1 MRVLSIVGNR
11 PQFIKSAA
19 LSMALRDAGI
29 SEVVVHT
36 GQHYDPELS
45 EVFFAEL
52 GLPEPAFRLGLRT
65 SDPALMMPPI
75 RDAIAGERPDWV
87 LVYGDTNSTL
97 AGARAAVDRDI
108 DGSAGTRV
116 PVAHVESGLRSFD
129 MSMPEEVNRI
139 EVDRVAALLFCP
151 DERSAAQLEAEGVT
165 GRREVVGDVMAD
177 AARIFGPIARDRS
190 TVLERLGLQRGRY
203 AVATVHRQA
212 NVTEDERLRRIV
224 EGLRRVEGPLV
235 FPAHPRTRAALVRL
249 GLDLPTV
256 PPLGYLDFAA
266 LTSGAR
272 VILTD
277 SGGLQKEAYWCGVPC
292 VTMRPSTEWV
302 DTVAVGANVLVD
314 DDPDAIAAAAA
325 AAQMPDDRPSL
336 YGDGHASERVA
347 AALYAWRP

>member
-19 LSMALRDAGI
+19 LSVALRDAGI
-29 SEVVVHT
+29 CEVVVHT
-36 GQHYDPELS
+36 GQHYDAELS

-65 SDPALMMPPI
+65 SDPALMTPRI
-75 RDAIAGERPDWV
+75 RAVIDAEEPDWV
-87 LVYGDTNSTL
+87 LVYGDTNSTV
-97 AGARAAVDRDI
+97 AGARAAVELGGNAMR
-108 DGSAGTRV
+108 GRSV

-129 MSMPEEVNRI
+129 LSMPEEVNRI
-139 EVDRVAALLFCP
+139 EVDQVAALLLCP
-151 DERSAAQLEAEGVT
+151 DERSAAQLEAEGVA

-177 AARIFGPIARDRS
+177 AARVFGPIARDRS
-190 TVLERLGLQRGRY
+190 RVLERLGLEPSRY

-212 NVTEDERLRRIV
+212 NVTDAERLRRIV

-235 FPAHPRTRAALVRL
+235 FPAHPRTRVALSRL

-266 LTSGAR
+266 LTSRAR

-277 SGGLQKEAYWCGVPC
+277 SGGLQKEAYWLGVPC

-302 DTVAVGANVLVD
+302 DTVAAGANVLVD

-325 AAQMPDDRPSL
+325 SAQMPDGRPEL